1 MNENV
6 IEWLTNDSEVTV
18 TLSQR
23 KYITKV
29 KKLQEK
35 YPDEVRIVVENK
47 DGSIVAKLPIKY
59 IKISAP
65 RKVSE
70 EQREQL
76 RERFIKNIGGNN
88 ENKENN

>member
-47 DGSIVAKLPIKY
+47 DGSVVAKLPIKY

-88 ENKENN
+88 EKNN

>member
-35 YPDEVRIVVENK
+35 YPDEVRIIVENK
-47 DGSIVAKLPIKY
+47 DGSVVAKLPIKY

-70 EQREQL
+70 EQRDQA
-76 RERFIKNIGGNN
+76 RERLKAYRR
-88 ENKENN
+88 K

>member
-23 KYITKV
+23 RYITKV

-47 DGSIVAKLPIKY
+47 DGSVVAKLPIKF
-59 IKISAP
+59 IKLSAP

-70 EQREQL
+70 EQRDQA
-76 RERFIKNIGGNN
+76 RERFKNSRTKIAR
-88 ENKENN
+88 

>member
-6 IEWLTNDSEVTV
+6 IEWLNNDSEVTV

-29 KKLQEK
+29 KKLLEK
-35 YPDEVRIVVENK
+35 NPDEVRIVAENK
-47 DGSIVAKLPIKY
+47 DGSIVAKLPLKY

-70 EQREQL
+70 EQRKQA
-76 RERFIKNIGGNN
+76 RERF
-88 ENKENN
+88 KEYRR

>member
-47 DGSIVAKLPIKY
+47 DGSVVAKLPIKY

-70 EQREQL
+70 EQRDQA
-76 RERFIKNIGGNN
+76 RERLKAYRR
-88 ENKENN
+88 K